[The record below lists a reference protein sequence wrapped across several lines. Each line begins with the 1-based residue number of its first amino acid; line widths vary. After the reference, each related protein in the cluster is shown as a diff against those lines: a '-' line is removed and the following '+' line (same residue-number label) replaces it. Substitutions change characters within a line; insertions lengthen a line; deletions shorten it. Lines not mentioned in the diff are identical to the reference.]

1 MNLKISG
8 ALVAVSAA
16 LFSTS
21 SNAALLF
28 DPYIGLGFGIGS
40 ATIFV
45 DDDNTTDNAQS
56 FSATAGFDIPILRVE
71 LEYDYM
77 TPKDT
82 KLHLGLINAYAKLPT
97 TTIQPY
103 IGAGIGTV
111 FDGDMNGTDIEKVTA
126 YQGMLGI
133 TFNIHVLPL
142 KIDVEGRV
150 MYLPNI
156 YDIANIAPDILQYEG
171 RLKLRYI
178 F

>member
-45 DDDNTTDNAQS
+45 DDDNATDNAQS

-103 IGAGIGTV
+103 IGAGIGPYMRDSHDRYVESRLV
-111 FDGDMNGTDIEKVTA
+111 FGERVFIGKNIGNDWHIEFFTQHFSNGDFTEINRG
-126 YQGMLGI
+126 
-133 TFNIHVLPL
+133 FNFTGLSVS
-142 KIDVEGRV
+142 
-150 MYLPNI
+150 YS
-156 YDIANIAPDILQYEG
+156 
-171 RLKLRYI
+171 